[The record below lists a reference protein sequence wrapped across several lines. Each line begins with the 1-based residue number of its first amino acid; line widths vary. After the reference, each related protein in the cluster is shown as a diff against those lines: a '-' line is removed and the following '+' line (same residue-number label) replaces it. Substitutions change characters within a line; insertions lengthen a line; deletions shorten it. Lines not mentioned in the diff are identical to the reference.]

1 VLAVSLNT
9 VQSISQYRIKLPNN
23 LKQVAER
30 NSVYRSIGEVLRRCP
45 DGPPLLDPVKNQGI
59 QDKSFKDLVKVR
71 FFVWMIAGD

>member
-1 VLAVSLNT
+1 MLAVSLNT